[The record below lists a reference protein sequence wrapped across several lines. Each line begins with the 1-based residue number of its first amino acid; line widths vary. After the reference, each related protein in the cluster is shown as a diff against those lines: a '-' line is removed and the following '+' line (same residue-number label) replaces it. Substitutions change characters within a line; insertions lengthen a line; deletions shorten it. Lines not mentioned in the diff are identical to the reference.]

1 MSELKFNEE
10 KHQYFLNDILIPSVS
25 EIIKPIH
32 DKIYKDIN
40 KNKLE
45 IASDKGTRVPR
56 AIEFMS
62 KYNLNKFDEDIIGYA
77 NAYKKFR
84 NDNPTRK
91 LLHSELRTYNKA
103 LLYGMTIDEVYQ
115 TEKGIVICDLKTTS
129 TAHLGA
135 WSVQLS
141 AYKAGF
147 KSQYRDDKITDIYV
161 LQIFKDG
168 AYKLYKLKDNFLVFL
183 SCLEIYKNPTHL

>member
-1 MSELKFNEE
+1 MPELKFNEE
-10 KHQYFLNDILIPSVS
+10 KHQYFLDDILIPSVS

-40 KNKLE
+40 KNTLKV
-45 IASDKGTRVPR
+45 ASDKGTRVHR

-62 KYNLNKFDEDIIGYA
+62 KYNLNKFDEDIIGYI

-84 NDNPTRK
+84 NDNPSWK

-115 TEKGIVICDLKTTS
+115 TEKGIVICDLKTTN

-147 KSQYRDDKITDIYV
+147 ESQYSDKKIADIYV

-168 AYKLYKLKDNFLVFL
+168 DYRLYKLKDNFLVFL
-183 SCLEIYKNPTHL
+183 SCLEIYRFEV

>member
-10 KHQYFLNDILIPSVS
+10 KHQYFLYGIHIPSVS

-32 DKIYKDIN
+32 DKIYKSID
-40 KNKLE
+40 KNTLG
-45 IASDKGTRVPR
+45 IASDKGTRVHR

-62 KYNLNKFDEDIIGYA
+62 KYALNKFDEDIVGYV

-84 NDNPTRK
+84 DDNPTWE
-91 LLHSELRTYNKA
+91 LLHSEIRTYNKA

-115 TEKGIVICDLKTTS
+115 TEKGIVISDLKTTN

-141 AYKAGF
+141 AYKSGF
-147 KSQYRDDKITDIYV
+147 ESQYWDDKITDIYV

-168 AYKLYKLKDNFLVFL
+168 DYKLYKLKDNFLIFL
-183 SCLEIYKNPTHL
+183 SCLEIYRFEG